1 MQTAFVRSG
10 RVLTA
15 LVPAFIASAVFAGEA
30 DLKIPNVSEVTFGNG
45 MTGKFLLLG
54 GLVISVLGAL
64 FGYVQYKQTVRMP
77 AHKSMLSVSNIIW
90 ETCKSYMWQ
99 QG

>member
-77 AHKSMLSVSNIIW
+77 AR
-90 ETCKSYMWQ
+90 
-99 QG
+99 